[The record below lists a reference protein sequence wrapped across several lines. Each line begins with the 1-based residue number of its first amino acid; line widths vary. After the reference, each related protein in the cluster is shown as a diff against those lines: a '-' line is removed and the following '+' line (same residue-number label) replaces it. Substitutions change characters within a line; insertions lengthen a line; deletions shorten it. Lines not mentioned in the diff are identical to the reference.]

1 MYFKSGVYS
10 TKITVAPVM
19 TAGETSNSCAH
30 SFKSHNALC
39 VCGGSTCK
47 PEARNNQGEIKNET
61 QACTTL
67 ASVGLKLLKSDQ
79 VVYFSYI

>member
-1 MYFKSGVYS
+1 MYFKSGVCS

-39 VCGGSTCK
+39 VCGGAVPES
-47 PEARNNQGEIKNET
+47 PEARNNQGEIKNKT
-61 QACTTL
+61 QA
-67 ASVGLKLLKSDQ
+67 KSDQ

>member
-1 MYFKSGVYS
+1 MYFKSGVCS

-30 SFKSHNALC
+30 RFKSHNALC
-39 VCGGSTCK
+39 GGGSTCK
-47 PEARNNQGEIKNET
+47 PKARNNQGEIKNET
-61 QACTTL
+61 QASTTL
-67 ASVGLKLLKSDQ
+67 ASAGLKLLKSDQ